1 MKFIIERVASWKNN
15 NKPCKNAVLKE
26 RKKIDFA
33 GNYENIWEIE
43 VNTVEELMAIIEE
56 TGEPIILSKESYNY
70 KDMPLIQIYD
80 IE

>member
-1 MKFIIERVASWKNN
+1 MKFIIERVASWK

-33 GNYENIWEIE
+33 GNYDIWEIE

-56 TGEPIILSKESYNY
+56 TGEPIILSRESYNY

-80 IE
+80 DYIE